1 MTRRK
6 MLMSAAA
13 AACVLAA
20 LRTAARPR
28 AATAGEML
36 FEDDRILGA
45 ADASVTI
52 IEYSSLTCP
61 HCAKFHAETLP
72 QVKEDWIATGKAR
85 IVYRHFPFDA
95 LGLRAASVANCI
107 EGDRH
112 FSFLDTL
119 FRGQNVWV
127 RADDPAGALAQV
139 AALAGLD
146 RERFDAC
153 FADQKE
159 MDRILARAQDGQAS
173 YEVQSTPTFII
184 NGRKVVGAVG
194 YEEFNKA
201 LEEAAAES

>member
-1 MTRRK
+1 
-6 MLMSAAA
+6 MSAAA
-13 AACVLAA
+13 AVGVIAV
-20 LRTAARPR
+20 LRTAAWPR
-28 AATAGEML
+28 ASAAGELL

-45 ADASVTI
+45 ADAPITI

-61 HCAKFHAETLP
+61 HCAKFHTDTLP
-72 QVKEDWIATGKAR
+72 QVKEHWIATGKAR

-95 LGLRAASVANCI
+95 
-107 EGDRH
+107 
-112 FSFLDTL
+112 
-119 FRGQNVWV
+119 
-127 RADDPAGALAQV
+127 
-139 AALAGLD
+139 
-146 RERFDAC
+146 C
-153 FADQKE
+153 FADQRE